1 MVKFSFIVP
10 FYNGSRYIEATINSI
25 LNQVFDNFEL
35 ILIDDASSGNE
46 KNVLCDLLASINSD
60 KITLINNSV
69 NLGLMS
75 SLNTGVSHSRGE
87 YIIIL
92 GQDDLVSPTHLDS
105 LNQFILSIGQCF
117 SAIFCDA
124 VYIAGDNKTDIL
136 VRGRRLDKF
145 KNGYIDFAS
154 LMRWNYVVSVGI
166 CIHKKSLEQVGG
178 FDATFISHGE
188 WLTWLKLA
196 TSGKIYI
203 NRSILSEYRRHESN
217 LTSSIVAKGAL
228 QKFHYDEYVNSFA
241 LHRSNKSL
249 FIRLTY
255 VFNKLKNRLY
265 FVYRKMFNKSLSHL
279 RVIKN

>member
-10 FYNGSRYIEATINSI
+10 FYNGSNYIEATISSI
-25 LNQVFDNFEL
+25 LNQVYDNYEL
-35 ILIDDASSGNE
+35 ILIDDASSANE
-46 KNVLCDLLASINSD
+46 KKVLSNLLVKINSD

-75 SLNTGVSHSRGE
+75 TLNKGVSLSRGE

-124 VYIAGDNKTDIL
+124 VYIAGGNKTNIL
-136 VRGRRLDKF
+136 VRGRRLDRF
-145 KNGYIDFAS
+145 KNGYIDFAA
-154 LMRWNYVVSVGI
+154 LMRWNYIVSVGI
-166 CIHKKSLEQVGG
+166 CINKKSLEQVGG
-178 FDATFISHGE
+178 FDATFINYGE

-196 TSGKIYI
+196 TLGRIYV
-203 NRSILSEYRRHESN
+203 NRSTLSEYRRHESN
-217 LTSSIVAKGAL
+217 LTNSMVSDDAM

-241 LHRSNKSL
+241 LQVSNKSN

-255 VFNKLKNRLY
+255 LFNKLKNRLY
-265 FVYRKMFNKSLSHL
+265 FVYRKIFKTSLSHL